1 MKEIKAI
8 IRPNKLAALREALR
22 ELPGF
27 PGMTVSKA
35 EGVSAPSRIGA
46 VRPNASIKQDLTDYT
61 AKMRI
66 EIVADDDV
74 SDRIVEVIVSVANT
88 GHVGDGLVWVT
99 PIDRAVF
106 VHKIMP
112 GEEVSGDAPL

>member
-8 IRPNKLAALREALR
+8 IRPNKLPALREALR
-22 ELPGF
+22 DVPGF

-35 EGVSAPSRIGA
+35 EGLSAPAKVAGGK
-46 VRPNASIKQDLTDYT
+46 SIKDELTDYT
-61 AKMRI
+61 AKTRI
-66 EIVADDDV
+66 EIVAPDELAEIIV
-74 SDRIVEVIVSVANT
+74 DRIVTVANT
-88 GHVGDGLVWVT
+88 GHIGDGLVWVT

-112 GEEVSGDAPL
+112 GAEAVKDYPK